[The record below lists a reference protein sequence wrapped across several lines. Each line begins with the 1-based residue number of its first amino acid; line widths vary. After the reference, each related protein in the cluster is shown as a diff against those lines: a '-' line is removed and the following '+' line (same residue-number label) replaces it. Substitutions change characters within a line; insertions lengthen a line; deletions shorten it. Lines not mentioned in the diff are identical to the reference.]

1 MTRGRLPAIFVAVV
15 VAPAL
20 VLAAAAFRGLS
31 QERARVRQEI
41 AARAVERLEE
51 TLDRLVAG
59 REEPPDGAV
68 LLEARG
74 GQVTWR
80 PAEALAFRPGMEP
93 LPSTV
98 PEELDSARGAAPEE
112 ALRLYRG
119 ARPRHPQ
126 WSLLLEGRLLKQLGR
141 TEEAA
146 AVWRALAELP
156 DARVGAVPSRFVAR
170 LELGGA
176 GLWEEMEAGRWA
188 ELGRAQYFYY
198 REVLG
203 GAVRPLGA
211 KARLALA
218 AATFLSA
225 PKGELEGGVVAWWET
240 DGSGLRAM
248 LAPRE
253 VLAGAIWKR
262 AGGPPASLVDGDE
275 GEAVRR
281 LPGRWRVR
289 AGDADSP
296 ELAAFDRQQQ
306 WLQGLLGLALVAGCA
321 GGFFVF
327 RAVRRE
333 MEMAER
339 QAEFVAAVSHEFRTP
354 LAGVR
359 QLVTLLER
367 DRVPDEGRRQEY
379 YAMMGRECARLTRLV
394 DNVLDFSRMETGRKE
409 YRMEE
414 IETAAFLR
422 EVAAEF
428 GHAGAPVEA
437 AIPEGLP
444 RLRGDREA
452 LATAVRN
459 LLDNAVKYGGKA
471 WLEAETRGRI
481 VAIRV
486 RDEGPG
492 IAPEEQGR
500 IFERFYRTP
509 GDGARRVKGVGL
521 GLALVKRI
529 VEAHVG
535 TVRVESELGKGSVF
549 TIELE
554 GGGR

>member
-1 MTRGRLPAIFVAVV
+1 
-15 VAPAL
+15 
-20 VLAAAAFRGLS
+20 LAAAATAF
-31 QERARVRQEI
+31 
-41 AARAVERLEE
+41 
-51 TLDRLVAG
+51 
-59 REEPPDGAV
+59 
-68 LLEARG
+68 
-74 GQVTWR
+74 
-80 PAEALAFRPGMEP
+80 LA
-93 LPSTV
+93 
-98 PEELDSARGAAPEE
+98 
-112 ALRLYRG
+112 
-119 ARPRHPQ
+119 
-126 WSLLLEGRLLKQLGR
+126 
-141 TEEAA
+141 
-146 AVWRALAELP
+146 
-156 DARVGAVPSRFVAR
+156 
-170 LELGGA
+170 
-176 GLWEEMEAGRWA
+176 
-188 ELGRAQYFYY
+188 
-198 REVLG
+198 
-203 GAVRPLGA
+203 
-211 KARLALA
+211 
-218 AATFLSA
+218 A

-240 DGSGLRAM
+240 DSDGLRAV

-253 VLAGAIWKR
+253 VLTGAIWAR
-262 AGGPPASLVDGDE
+262 AGGPPASLVDSGVDSGE
-275 GEAVRR
+275 GESVRG

-289 AGDADSP
+289 AGDVDSP
-296 ELAAFDRQQQ
+296 ELAAFDRQQR

-333 MEMAER
+333 MEMAAR

-354 LAGVR
+354 LAGIR

-367 DRVPDEGRRQEY
+367 DRVPEEGRRREY

-414 IETAAFLR
+414 LEMAAFLR
-422 EVAAEF
+422 DVAVEF

-444 RLRGDREA
+444 VLRGDREA

-459 LLDNAVKYGGKA
+459 LLDNAVKYGGRA
-471 WLEAETRGRI
+471 WLSAEALGER
-481 VAIRV
+481 VAIHV

-492 IAPEEQGR
+492 IAAEEQGR

-529 VEAHVG
+529 VEAHGG
-535 TVRVESELGKGSVF
+535 TVRVESEPGQGSVF

-554 GGGR
+554 GVGR